1 MLEQYEDWL
10 ELGSYKDS
18 RLLHSDESD
27 RILVCP
33 SHLGQG
39 YRQEIPLRD
48 DLSLVIENYRLDRNL
63 IIDIPSHNSFVA
75 FGFPLT
81 GADARHSLF
90 GLFDVCFGLREIH
103 IKRCL
108 YAKRYPLGRL
118 APQSQ
123 QQIFNVEIVF
133 KQSTTAIYL
142 QEFMARLFPQTLDIA
157 EQVIR
162 SIYRYRKGYSSS
174 NTKEMLERVLQD
186 TISVDSHSSQATL
199 EQVLSGTVY
208 SEIQYIEYARHN
220 LISATMERVIG
231 QILSCP
237 YQGTTRRAYLKQKA
251 LNLVTLYFEEG
262 MLRSRLN
269 QSDLNYIYQAE
280 KILKSQSINP
290 PTTEMLAKQVGTNRF
305 KLNQGFH
312 QVHNTTPFGYLRNY
326 RLRKAK
332 RLLMTSELSV
342 EAVAAAVGYKS
353 RSNFAI
359 AFRQQFGVNPKVL
372 QMQVRQEVS

>member
-1 MLEQYEDWL
+1 MVTRLVLNQWSDWL
-10 ELGSYKDS
+10 EPGSPNDS
-18 RLLHSDESD
+18 RLLHSDKSD

-90 GLFDVCFGLREIH
+90 DVCFGLREIH
-103 IKRCL
+103 IKR
-108 YAKRYPLGRL
+108 
-118 APQSQ
+118 SQ
-123 QQIFNVEIVF
+123 QQIFKVEIFF

-162 SIYRYRKGYSSS
+162 SIYRYRKGYLASS
-174 NTKEMLERVLQD
+174 TKEMLERVLQD
-186 TISVDSHSSQATL
+186 TISVDSHNSQATL

-208 SEIQYIEYARHN
+208 PEIQDIDYVRRN
-220 LISATMERVIG
+220 LILATMEGVIG

-237 YQGTTRRAYLKQKA
+237 YQGATRRAYLKQKA
-251 LNLVTLYFEEG
+251 LNLVTLYFKEG

-269 QSDLNYIYQAE
+269 ESDFSYIHEAGT
-280 KILKSQSINP
+280 ILKSQSVNP
-290 PTTEMLAKQVGTNRF
+290 PNIEMLAKKIGTNRF

-312 QVHNTTPFGYLRNY
+312 QVYNTTPFGYLRDY
-326 RLRKAK
+326 RLRQAK
-332 RLLMTSELSV
+332 RLLVTSELSV
-342 EAVAAAVGYKS
+342 EEIAVTVGYKS
-353 RSNFAI
+353 RSHFA
-359 AFRQQFGVNPKVL
+359 AMFRQQFGINPKIF
-372 QMQVRQEVS
+372 QMQVQQYVS

>member
-1 MLEQYEDWL
+1 MVTRLMLERYEDWL
-10 ELGSYKDS
+10 ERGSYKDS
-18 RLLHSDESD
+18 RLLHSDKSD
-27 RILVCP
+27 RIQVCP

-63 IIDIPSHNSFVA
+63 VIDIPSHNSFVA

-90 GLFDVCFGLREIH
+90 DVCFGLREIH
-103 IKRCL
+103 IK
-108 YAKRYPLGRL
+108 
-118 APQSQ
+118 QSQ

-208 SEIQYIEYARHN
+208 PEIQDIEYARHN

-269 QSDLNYIYQAE
+269 KSDLNYIYQAE

-342 EAVAAAVGYKS
+342 EEVAAAVGYKS